1 MNPPRSRFLDGSPRL
16 HYLEW
21 NPDGREALLL
31 LHGTSANAWWWQPL
45 ADASDRNRFRLL
57 ALDQRGHGDS
67 EWARPPAYSPDDYA
81 RDLEHFIRTS
91 GLTRP
96 IVAGHSMGGI
106 AVLCFAAR
114 YGELA
119 RAAIG
124 IDVAVTSTPRRNRF
138 MSRLRALPLVNYPDL
153 ATAMARFRLMPNEG
167 DIDPAVLSKIAE
179 HSFERVADGSYSL
192 KFDRAT
198 FHGSDGLDVP
208 SAIARIGVPTLLVR
222 AERSRIMTAEASVNA
237 LASNSRVRLAVI
249 PGAHHHIPLECP
261 EALAGVLSDFA
272 AGIGGGSDQ

>member
-31 LHGTSANAWWWQPL
+31 LHGTSANALWWQPL

-81 RDLEHFIRTS
+81 RDLEHFIRMS

-119 RAAIG
+119 RAAIA
-124 IDVAVTSTPRRNRF
+124 IDVITAAVRI
-138 MSRLRALPLVNYPDL
+138 Y
-153 ATAMARFRLMPNEG
+153 NEM
-167 DIDPAVLSKIAE
+167 
-179 HSFERVADGSYSL
+179 
-192 KFDRAT
+192 AT
-198 FHGSDGLDVP
+198 FES
-208 SAIARIGVPTLLVR
+208 
-222 AERSRIMTAEASVNA
+222 ASV
-237 LASNSRVRLAVI
+237 SR
-249 PGAHHHIPLECP
+249 
-261 EALAGVLSDFA
+261 S
-272 AGIGGGSDQ
+272 